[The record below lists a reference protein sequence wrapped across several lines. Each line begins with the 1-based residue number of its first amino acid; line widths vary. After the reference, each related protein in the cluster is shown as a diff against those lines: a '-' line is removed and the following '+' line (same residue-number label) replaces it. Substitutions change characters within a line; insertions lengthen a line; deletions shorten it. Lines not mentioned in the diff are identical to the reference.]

1 MDSRLVAQDIYTR
14 AITKAMNIGMV
25 SFGSTN
31 HCSFNLVSELGLT
44 ERNVDALIGALY
56 NFVTKDNVS
65 FTDTEVKDVFMS
77 ISPYIKNLAKCGAI
91 RMSYQFGETHLII
104 SSFVMEYLLKI
115 DVQNKLNVYGY
126 CKLLPHWSN
135 IDSNIDISR
144 YFNIKSAQAND
155 VLYSVYQWHVTDVF
169 DLDDIC
175 LGAIK
180 YPITAIVDV
189 LSSVN
194 YDKYE
199 VSYSIDC
206 VSIKSR
212 GSKMENGN
220 IKSVSF
226 TVDDIDVSVDFE
238 TNVIIID
245 NTEYTKENIK
255 NIINGLKEVGV
266 SLDLSNKEGK

>member
-1 MDSRLVAQDIYTR
+1 MDSRKVAQDIYTR

-31 HCSFNLVSELGLT
+31 QCSFNLVSELGLT

-56 NFVTKDNVS
+56 NFVTKDKCVFN
-65 FTDTEVKDVFMS
+65 DTEVKDVFMS
-77 ISPYIKNLAKCGAI
+77 ISPYIKNLAKCGDI

-115 DVQNKLNVYGY
+115 DIQNKLNVYGY

-135 IDSNIDISR
+135 IDSDIDISR

-155 VLYSVYQWHVTDVF
+155 VLYSVYQWRVTDVF

-175 LGAIK
+175 LGAIR
-180 YPITAIVDV
+180 YPISAIVDV

-238 TNVIIID
+238 TNVITID

-255 NIINGLKEVGV
+255 NIINGLKEAGV
-266 SLDLSNKEGK
+266 SLDLS

>member
-1 MDSRLVAQDIYTR
+1 MDSRKVAQDIYTR

-56 NFVTKDNVS
+56 NFVTKDNAS
-65 FTDTEVKDVFMS
+65 FNDTEVKDVFMS
-77 ISPYIKNLAKCGAI
+77 ISPYIKNLAKCGDI

-115 DVQNKLNVYGY
+115 DIQNKLNVYGY

-135 IDSNIDISR
+135 IDSDIDISR

-155 VLYSVYQWHVTDVF
+155 VLYSVYQWRVTDVL

-180 YPITAIVDV
+180 YPISAIVDV

-206 VSIKSR
+206 VSIRSR
-212 GSKMENGN
+212 GSKMKTGN

-226 TVDDIDVSVDFE
+226 TVDDIDVSVDFK